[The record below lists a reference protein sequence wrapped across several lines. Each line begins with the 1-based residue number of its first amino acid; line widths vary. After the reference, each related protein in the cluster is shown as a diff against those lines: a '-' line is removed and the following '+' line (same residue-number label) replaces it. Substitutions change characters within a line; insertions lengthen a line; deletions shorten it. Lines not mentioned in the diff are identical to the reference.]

1 MKIVQKRILL
11 FIYITL
17 IALVVILLRIG
28 YIVIIKSDIYIERAY
43 DLWTRNIPVSAQR
56 GRIYDRNG
64 ELIVGNTLS
73 PSLAIIPKQIKDKEY
88 TIKFLSTILEVD
100 ESVIEPHFNKNVS
113 VEQIK
118 PQGKN
123 IELDKAKL
131 IIAEDLPGVYVTG
144 DVVRY
149 YPYGDALAHV
159 IGIVGSDNQGLTG
172 IEYVYND
179 LLMGSY
185 GSLEIFTDAHG
196 LKISGKVDKYNS
208 SVGGLDIYLTID
220 IKLQVALENIME
232 NASLYYD
239 SKEVMGLIMEP
250 NTSRILA
257 IASRPN
263 FEIDNYQDYSEE
275 VYNRNLPIWMA
286 FEPGSTFKIVT
297 YAAGIEEG
305 VFSPNERFYD
315 PGYVVVDGVRIRDW
329 KAGGHGSQTFYE
341 VIQNSCNPGF
351 VNIGLRLG
359 KERLFKYINDFGFG
373 KKTGVD
379 LLGESSGILFNEEV
393 IGNVELAT
401 SSFGQGNSVT
411 PIQLVNAS
419 CAIVNGGILYQPYIL
434 YGIGFNNSIMFTV
447 DVKKVRRVISEK
459 TSYTMRNAL
468 ERVVSLGTGR
478 GAYVEGARVGGKTA
492 TAQIA
497 ENGSYAE
504 GKYILSF
511 LGIAPINDPK
521 ISCFIAIKEPK
532 NVVQYGGVV

>member
-73 PSLAIIPKQIKDKEY
+73 PSLAIIPKQVEDKEY
-88 TIKFLSTILEVD
+88 TINFLSTVLEVD
-100 ESVIEPHFNKNVS
+100 RKALESHFEKNVS

-118 PQGKN
+118 PHGKN

-149 YPYGDALAHV
+149 YPYGDALSHV

-305 VFSPNERFYD
+305 VFSPDERFYD

-447 DVKKVRRVISEK
+447 DVKEVRRVISEK